1 MCVVVAAVLVTMVGG
16 AGTVA
21 ALARV
26 AVTVVVA
33 GSLVA
38 GAVGLGGVGGAAV
51 AVALVMGVR
60 LIVAAVLVTV
70 VASPGAGL
78 RVLVGV
84 LVAVSGL
91 RIAAISVTVAIAV
104 AVAVAVI
111 VALAV
116 VAVAVGGVVRCAVR
130 VLVVADDTAAQRG
143 AAGALTI
150 GTLGIVVHH
159 DGAADDGVVTGE
171 VEQDVVGRGRGD
183 CTSRRRAL
191 VGDSAA
197 GGVLVWVVLTV
208 LVLLLERAELI
219 ANVTTV
225 AIGGSV
231 LVDLEGDVDDAGSA
245 TSCCCLE
252 ECAGSVF
259 DRDGPAWVLGKLE
272 RHRIYEIV
280 CCNHGAGSVLGR
292 LQRTGLVSDFG
303 RRVLLVGGVPA

>member
-104 AVAVAVI
+104 AVT

-219 ANVTTV
+219 ANITTV

-303 RRVLLVGGVPA
+303 RRVLLVGGIPA

>member
-51 AVALVMGVR
+51 AIALVMGVR

-91 RIAAISVTVAIAV
+91 RIAAISVTVAIAI
-104 AVAVAVI
+104 AVAVA

-219 ANVTTV
+219 ANITTV

-303 RRVLLVGGVPA
+303 RRVLLVGGIPA